1 MWRNFFTF
9 YFIKNICVFCLF
21 SINHIRCIHVQ
32 FCRLLFK
39 RYRCVIVTN
48 ISINLYI
55 FILFLRWGW
64 GSSWYKCILQFGPF
78 KCKSSINKITGKYSY
93 LFFSSVY
100 LITLLNVFI
109 SYMFSYVYLW
119 NYKSTLWTCE
129 MTRRTQQNKKI
140 SILPLWLN
148 EKVCRINHFY
158 LYIDCCH
165 CMTAIGK
172 TRKYWSEKE
181 YFWDE
186 NHKRLYLFLNNLK

>member
-39 RYRCVIVTN
+39 RYRCVIFTN

-93 LFFSSVY
+93 LFFFCIYYYLTARFYIVY
-100 LITLLNVFI
+100 VLICVLMKLQINSLDMRERSRIKNKHFTF
-109 SYMFSYVYLW
+109 
-119 NYKSTLWTCE
+119 
-129 MTRRTQQNKKI
+129 MTK
-140 SILPLWLN
+140 
-148 EKVCRINHFY
+148 
-158 LYIDCCH
+158 
-165 CMTAIGK
+165 
-172 TRKYWSEKE
+172 RKGM
-181 YFWDE
+181 
-186 NHKRLYLFLNNLK
+186 

>member
-1 MWRNFFTF
+1 MVHLNANLPS
-9 YFIKNICVFCLF
+9 IKSLENI
-21 SINHIRCIHVQ
+21 
-32 FCRLLFK
+32 
-39 RYRCVIVTN
+39 VI
-48 ISINLYI
+48 
-55 FILFLRWGW
+55 
-64 GSSWYKCILQFGPF
+64 C
-78 KCKSSINKITGKYSY
+78 
-93 LFFSSVY
+93 FSSVY

-119 NYKSTLWTCE
+119 NYKSTLWTCD

-172 TRKYWSEKE
+172 PGSIGQKKNIFEMKTIKGYTRFWIIWSKCSFSKLDVFFILVTIAIV
-181 YFWDE
+181 Y
-186 NHKRLYLFLNNLK
+186 

>member
-21 SINHIRCIHVQ
+21 SINHIKCIHVQ

-39 RYRCVIVTN
+39 RYRCVIFTN

-119 NYKSTLWTCE
+119 NYKSALWTCD
-129 MTRRTQQNKKI
+129 MTRRTQQNKK
-140 SILPLWLN
+140 
-148 EKVCRINHFY
+148 
-158 LYIDCCH
+158 
-165 CMTAIGK
+165 
-172 TRKYWSEKE
+172 
-181 YFWDE
+181 
-186 NHKRLYLFLNNLK
+186 